1 MTGALNAI
9 GAEPP
14 KPIPMVPDSPAGM
27 TSVLSAIGAKPS
39 EDKGDN
45 SRYVAIYSVSVYTV
59 LIPLVPNVSD
69 SIIFL
74 AVMCNIGSIKHH

>member
-1 MTGALNAI
+1 MSFFRPLPVPPKPQISPAPAVSMTGALNAI

-45 SRYVAIYSVSVYTV
+45 SR
-59 LIPLVPNVSD
+59 
-69 SIIFL
+69 
-74 AVMCNIGSIKHH
+74 

>member
-45 SRYVAIYSVSVYTV
+45 SR
-59 LIPLVPNVSD
+59 
-69 SIIFL
+69 
-74 AVMCNIGSIKHH
+74 